1 MGQHEM
7 GQHEPGPQDHRDPG
21 GEQNIGAEQSTG
33 RPDAAAS
40 APRIGSQSSRQAR
53 LPRPDGAA
61 RTAGRDGLPI
71 PAAPAVEHDGWRT
84 ADTIDIDDEPPRRR
98 FSFQVPPYMKVAAVI
113 AVATS
118 FGALA
123 GTFAATKVSNT
134 DPAPVV
140 RVAPDDGALKATVA
154 DLQRDVTGLR
164 TSLENSSKA
173 LQAQTA
179 KLADRMERAEKA
191 QAEPAQKLAKLGEA
205 IERLERRTAQA
216 ATTQGPGAP
225 PTTLQAQAAAAQA
238 AQPTTVQASS
248 VQAMAPPPAPALAA
262 PTTVAAAD
270 VTGALGEPR
279 APAPAVV
286 NGWVVRDVRRGIA
299 LIEGR
304 YGLIEV
310 ETGDTLPG
318 LGRIEGIRKQDGRW
332 IVVTSR
338 GLILA
343 R

>member
-1 MGQHEM
+1 MGQHDM
-7 GQHEPGPQDHRDPG
+7 DQHDLGPQDHQDLG
-21 GEQNIGAEQSTG
+21 GQQDIGAQQNAD
-33 RPDAAAS
+33 RPDVEAG
-40 APRIGSQSSRQAR
+40 APRIGCSQSSRQAR
-53 LPRPDGAA
+53 LPKPDGASA
-61 RTAGRDGLPI
+61 DRNGLPI

-84 ADTIDIDDEPPRRR
+84 ADTIDIDLDEMPRRR

-123 GTFAATKVSNT
+123 GTFAATKVSN

-140 RVAPDDGALKATVA
+140 RAAPDDGALKATVA
-154 DLQRDVTGLR
+154 ELQRDVTGLR

-173 LQAQTA
+173 LQTQTA

-216 ATTQGPGAP
+216 AAAP
-225 PTTLQAQAAAAQA
+225 PTTLQAQAAAQAAPPPTAIQASSAQA
-238 AQPTTVQASS
+238 A
-248 VQAMAPPPAPALAA
+248 APPPAPALAA
-262 PTTVAAAD
+262 PTTVASAD
-270 VTGALGEPR
+270 ITAGLGEPR

-310 ETGDTLPG
+310 EAGDTLPG
-318 LGRIEGIRKQDGRW
+318 VGRIEGIRKQDGRW